1 MVEIFVYISGRDLK
15 SIGVSQGPEMGGL
28 LKLLKDK
35 WKDSYFTMNKEELLD
50 LAQRTKVKQA
60 EETART
66 SVAKR

>member
-1 MVEIFVYISGRDLK
+1 M
-15 SIGVSQGPEMGGL
+15 SQGPEMGGL

-60 EETART
+60 EETVRT

>member
-1 MVEIFVYISGRDLK
+1 MKG
-15 SIGVSQGPEMGGL
+15 IGVSQGPEMGGL

-60 EETART
+60 EETSRT
-66 SVAKR
+66 STTKR